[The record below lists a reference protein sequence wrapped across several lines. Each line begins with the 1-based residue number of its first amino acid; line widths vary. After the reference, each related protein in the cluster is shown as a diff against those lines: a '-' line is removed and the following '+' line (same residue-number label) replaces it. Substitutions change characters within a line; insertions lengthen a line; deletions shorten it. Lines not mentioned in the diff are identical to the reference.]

1 MEYRLLVV
9 QHRSVNLSHMH
20 FLAIKMH
27 SSRYHTC
34 LRKALHTIF
43 IETVQL
49 LLTIGF
55 APSLHTIYST
65 VLLTLGKVAVA
76 RLFVVVSQHFIRCQG
91 LIMVV

>member
-65 VLLTLGKVAVA
+65 VLKSRGSKI
-76 RLFVVVSQHFIRCQG
+76 IRCGVATFHQVSG
-91 LIMVV
+91 VNYGGVV